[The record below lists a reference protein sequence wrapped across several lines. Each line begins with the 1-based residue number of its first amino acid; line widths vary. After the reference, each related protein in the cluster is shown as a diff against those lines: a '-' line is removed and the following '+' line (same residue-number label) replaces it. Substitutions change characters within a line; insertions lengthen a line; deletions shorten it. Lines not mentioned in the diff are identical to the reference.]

1 MKSDSFIMAIYYP
14 QCSIG
19 NFKNFFKKVLQDEV
33 VPSVQPISV
42 PEDIEDPVQAEVA
55 YSEQPTSSNSGK
67 KPFMTSYSQHQWLR
81 Q

>member
-1 MKSDSFIMAIYYP
+1 MAINYP

-19 NFKNFFKKVLQDEV
+19 NFKNFFKKVIQDEV
-33 VPSVQPISV
+33 VPSVQPVST

>member
-1 MKSDSFIMAIYYP
+1 MAIYYP
-14 QCSIG
+14 QCSLG
-19 NFKNFFKKVLQDEV
+19 NFKNFFKKVIQDEV
-33 VPSVQPISV
+33 VPSVQAD
-42 PEDIEDPVQAEVA
+42 DIEDPVQAEVA

>member
-19 NFKNFFKKVLQDEV
+19 NFKNFFKKVIQDEV
-33 VPSVQPISV
+33 VPSVQPVSV
-42 PEDIEDPVQAEVA
+42 LEDIEDPVQAEVA

>member
-1 MKSDSFIMAIYYP
+1 MAIYNP
-14 QCSIG
+14 QCSLG
-19 NFKNFFKKVLQDEV
+19 DFKNFFKKVIQDEV
-33 VPSVQPISV
+33 VPSVQPVSA